1 LLKEMSRAQFLKLAA
16 LSATVLVTSTAA
28 FADDNEI
35 TRDMILNDPG
45 SPTGG
50 NPNGDITIVD
60 FFDYNC
66 PYCKAAAKSLE
77 KVVKTDGNIRLVYKD
92 WPILHPTSIIGARLA
107 LAAKYQGKY
116 LPVHHALM
124 DIPGYGV
131 AQEKMIEV
139 TRSAGVDAAQLDSD
153 MTAHDDDIAHLIK
166 RNLNIAEAIGLQG
179 TPGFL
184 VGGYKVNQALNE
196 QGFVRVVADARK
208 HQKTKSPGE

>member
-1 LLKEMSRAQFLKLAA
+1 MINVISRAQFLRLAA
-16 LSATVLVTSTAA
+16 LSASVLVMPSAV

-35 TRDMILNDPG
+35 TRDMILNDPET
-45 SPTGG
+45 PTGG
-50 NPNGDITIVD
+50 NPNGDLTIVD

-66 PYCKAAAKSLE
+66 PYCKAAAKNLE

-92 WPILHPTSIIGARLA
+92 WPILHPTSIVGARLA

-124 DIPGYGV
+124 NIPGYGI
-131 AQEKMIEV
+131 AQERMIEA
-139 TRSAGVDAAQLDSD
+139 TRNAGVDAAQLDSD
-153 MTAHDDDIAHLIK
+153 ITAHADDIARLIK

-184 VGGYKVNQALNE
+184 VGAFKINQALNE
-196 QGFVRVVADARK
+196 QGFVRAVAEARA
-208 HQKTKSPGE
+208 HQKAD

>member
-1 LLKEMSRAQFLKLAA
+1 LINTISRAQFLRLAA
-16 LSATVLVTSTAA
+16 LSATVLVMPSAA

-35 TRDMILNDPG
+35 TRDMILNDPET
-45 SPTGG
+45 PTGG
-50 NPNGDITIVD
+50 NPNGDLTIVD

-77 KVVKTDGNIRLVYKD
+77 KVVKADGNVRLVYKD

-139 TRSAGVDAAQLDSD
+139 TRRTGIDVAQLDSD
-153 MTAHDDDIAHLIK
+153 MTAHADDIARLIK
-166 RNLNIAEAIGLQG
+166 RNLTIADAIGLQG

-184 VGGYKVNQALNE
+184 VGTFKVNQALNE
-196 QGFVRVVADARK
+196 QGFVRVVADARAR
-208 HQKTKSPGE
+208 QKAK

>member
-1 LLKEMSRAQFLKLAA
+1 LTNMLSRSQFLRLAA
-16 LSATVLVTSTAA
+16 LSATILVMPSAA

-35 TRDMILNDPG
+35 TRDMIFNDPET
-45 SPTGG
+45 PIGG
-50 NPNGDITIVD
+50 NPNGDLTIVD

-66 PYCKAAAKSLE
+66 PYCKGAAKPLE
-77 KVVKTDGNIRLVYKD
+77 KVVKADGNIRLVYKD

-124 DIPGYGV
+124 NIDGYGV
-131 AQEKMIEV
+131 AEEKMLEA
-139 TRSAGVDAAQLDSD
+139 TRNAGIDAAQLDSD
-153 MTAHDDDIAHLIK
+153 MTGHADDIARLIK

-184 VGGYKVNQALNE
+184 VGPFKVNQALNE
-196 QGFVRVVADARK
+196 QGFVRVVADARAR
-208 HQKTKSPGE
+208 QKAK